1 MTIILST
8 ILLSKFV
15 DTAGLPE
22 TSTFYSQLQDL
33 INRTGGVLSL
43 LYVIGIGV
51 STSILTILA
60 YRRR

>member
-1 MTIILST
+1 M
-8 ILLSKFV
+8 LSKFV
-15 DTAGLPE
+15 DTAGLSE
-22 TSTFYSQLQDL
+22 TSTFYSQFQDL